1 MRTVRE
7 IAQLGARL
15 LHVSRST
22 TACRAHL
29 VQRPT
34 AHLRGDR
41 VARRTVATVATVIAL
56 IAAASAGAEPPDS
69 VTIGFDAV
77 TTTVAWHGGQAL
89 GTFMMT
95 GTLADA
101 GTVRIAY
108 RLFGRRINATATLI
122 GAKAILTIALRATL
136 APTLDDRQ
144 SAVGRWR
151 ICGGTGPYRRLQG
164 YGRWKGSVDGL
175 AAPAAIAPRA
185 LHGVS
190 IGRIYRGSARR
201 RAGSF
206 PRGDTHC

>member
-15 LHVSRST
+15 SHVSRST
-22 TACRAHL
+22 TAGRAQL

-34 AHLRGDR
+34 LHFWGDR
-41 VARRTVATVATVIAL
+41 VARRAAATVAALIAL
-56 IAAASAGAEPPDS
+56 IGAAPAGAEPPDS

-77 TTTVAWHGGQAL
+77 TTTVEWRGGQAL
-89 GTFMMT
+89 GTFIMT

-108 RLFGRRINATATLI
+108 RLFGRRLNATATLI
-122 GAKAILTIALRATL
+122 GSKAILTIGLRATL
-136 APTLDDRQ
+136 APTLDDRE

-151 ICGGTGPYRRLQG
+151 ICGGTGPYRRLG
-164 YGRWKGSVDGL
+164 GHGSWAAVVDVL
-175 AAPAAIAPRA
+175 AAPAAIVPRA
-185 LHGVS
+185 LNGAS
-190 IGRIYRGSARR
+190 IGRIYRGSALR

-206 PRGDTHC
+206 PFGDVHC